1 MSRLAAWFAEMSP
14 RERRLLAVFGL
25 CLGGFALFLVPMG
38 LGSVLSSRRET
49 NAELRAAIQKIQANR
64 ETIKAQQARRDQ
76 VAARYAKKAP
86 KLGGFLEQLAKD
98 TGLEIPEAQEKPETP
113 IGKRY
118 VERSIQIRL
127 RKVGGLPLLRFLEKI
142 EQSGYPLAITRLNVR
157 KRGADR
163 DSFDVEMVVSA
174 YDRNDAPPSPSPA
187 GSAEAP

>member
-1 MSRLAAWFAEMSP
+1 MSRLSAWFAELSP
-14 RERRLLAVFGL
+14 RERRLLSLFGL
-25 CLGGFALFLVPMG
+25 LAGAFLLCLVPMG
-38 LGSVLSSRRET
+38 FTSVLSSRREV
-49 NAELRAAIQKIQANR
+49 NAELREAIQKIQANR
-64 ETIKAQQARRDQ
+64 ETIKMQQARRDQ

-86 KLGGFLEQLAKD
+86 KLGGFLEQLAKE
-98 TGLEIPEAQEKPETP
+98 TGVEIPEAQERPETP

-118 VERSIQIRL
+118 VERSTQIRL

-142 EQSGYPLAITRLNVR
+142 EQSSYPLAITRLNVR

-163 DSFDVEMVVSA
+163 DSFDVEMIVSA